1 MTSFDL
7 QGVYFP
13 FTLEANYN
21 KALSP
26 ARVPSTVMHELSHLK
41 GFIREDEAGF
51 IAYLACLE
59 AEEPEVRYSGYISAS
74 NYLLSAC
81 RKSLPYEEYYR
92 LCTLISPEVRKDNTF
107 VSEEYMEY
115 IRQKAVISTE
125 TTKAVSDKA
134 IDTTLKVGGITD
146 GSKSYGRMVDLL
158 LEYRFCIQE
167 S

>member
-1 MTSFDL
+1 MVFFSNL
-7 QGVYFP
+7 
-13 FTLEANYN
+13 A
-21 KALSP
+21 
-26 ARVPSTVMHELSHLK
+26 ARM
-41 GFIREDEAGF
+41 IQ
-51 IAYLACLE
+51 
-59 AEEPEVRYSGYISAS
+59 PEVERRIAGSCERTQTGTV
-74 NYLLSAC
+74 NLPLQAC

-125 TTKAVSDKA
+125 TAKAVSNKA

-158 LEYRFCIQE
+158 LEYRFYIQE
-167 S
+167 